1 MDQRQSDRFY
11 LAQCLDL
18 AKKAQSRDEVPVG
31 ALVVNHRTGEILSKA
46 FNLRESLQ
54 TALAHA
60 EILAIHR
67 ACKKLGSWRLSGY
80 SLYSSLEPCIMCSG
94 AILQSRI
101 DRVVYSA
108 PDSGAGGQSLL
119 QVFDRLEFNHSVE
132 WTKGDFEEESRRLLK
147 GFFRKK
153 RQENQQREDPKS
165 QG

>member
-31 ALVVNHRTGEILSKA
+31 ALVVNHQTGEILSKA
-46 FNLRESLQ
+46 FNLRESLH

-67 ACKKLGSWRLSGY
+67 ACKKLGSWRLSGH

-108 PDSGAGGQSLL
+108 PDSVAGGQSLL
-119 QVFDRLEFNHSVE
+119 GVFDRLEFNHSVE
-132 WTKGDFEEESRRLLK
+132 WIEGDFKDQSSSLLK
-147 GFFRKK
+147 DFFRKK
-153 RQENQQREDPKS
+153 RQENQRQ
-165 QG
+165 QGSKRQG